1 MWVQQRFKK
10 THLDDPT
17 CLPGN
22 VQKLST
28 GTEETSHRSFLW
40 VSERQRGQKRRLSQT
55 LRSASVTPSHQSEN
69 SQNHLLEEQR
79 GSECVCVCVCVC
91 DFCGSNDRSNSLK
104 KHRELEMNDQKHFF
118 LTSISM
124 EHKVTK
130 GR

>member
-79 GSECVCVCVCVC
+79 GSECVCVCVCVI
-91 DFCGSNDRSNSLK
+91 SVALMIAAIVSRSTENWK
-104 KHRELEMNDQKHFF
+104 
-118 LTSISM
+118 
-124 EHKVTK
+124 
-130 GR
+130 